1 MLREGGQRT
10 TSYDFNPM
18 WHLKEDKQNQNR
30 FTDTE
35 NKLVV
40 GRANEVWGAGK
51 IREQDSE
58 AQTSS

>member
-1 MLREGGQRT
+1 MLREGGQRKT
-10 TSYDFNPM
+10 LYDFNPM
-18 WHLKEDKQNQNR
+18 WNLKEDKQNQNR